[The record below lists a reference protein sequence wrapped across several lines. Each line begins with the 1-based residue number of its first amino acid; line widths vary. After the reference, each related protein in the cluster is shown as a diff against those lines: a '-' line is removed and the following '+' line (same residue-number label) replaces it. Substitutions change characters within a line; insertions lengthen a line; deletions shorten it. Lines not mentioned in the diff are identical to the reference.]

1 MKKIMNSLK
10 TTRVNAK
17 FVGFL
22 FATFLK
28 MESTKVAFWGGF
40 LYNFSEKF
48 YQNTIGPLI
57 HNVPKWSNAL

>member
-10 TTRVNAK
+10 TNRVNAK

-28 MESTKVAFWGGF
+28 NGVNKGSFFGGIF
-40 LYNFSEKF
+40 
-48 YQNTIGPLI
+48 
-57 HNVPKWSNAL
+57 V